1 MPSDDKFH
9 DQVAALAVADAR
21 YAVAAY
27 VFVRE
32 AVTYTAKHLQPESGG
47 QRQHITG
54 GQLLEGF
61 RLLALERLGCLTME
75 VLEDWGLRHTEDV
88 GAIVFSLVR
97 NGLLG
102 ANENDS
108 PSDFAG
114 IYDFEKTFGSPFR
127 AVSSGAGTGRER
139 PPAIA

>member
-1 MPSDDKFH
+1 MPSDDKFR
-9 DQVAALAVADAR
+9 DQVVALAVADAR

-32 AVTYTAKHLQPESGG
+32 AVTYTAKQFQPANSG

-54 GQLLEGF
+54 SQLLEGF
-61 RLLALERLGCLTME
+61 RLLALERFGCLTVE
-75 VLEDWGLRHTEDV
+75 VLEDWGLRHTDDV

-108 PSDFAG
+108 PTDFAG
-114 IYDFEKTFGSPFR
+114 VYDFEKTFGSPFR
-127 AVSSGAGTGRER
+127 TVSSGAGTGRER

>member
-32 AVTYTAKHLQPESGG
+32 AVTYTAKQLQPASGG

-54 GQLLEGF
+54 RQLLEGF
-61 RLLALERLGCLTME
+61 RLLALERFGCLTVE
-75 VLEDWGLRHTEDV
+75 VLEDWGLRHTDDV
-88 GAIVFSLVR
+88 GAVVFSLVR

-108 PSDFAG
+108 PTDFAG
-114 IYDFEKTFGSPFR
+114 VYDFEKTFGSPFR
-127 AVSSGAGTGRER
+127 TVSSGAGTGRER